1 MEKNKQ
7 TSAEEIE
14 PVANKF
20 LTEADY
26 IPLTKEERKARRKHL
41 DERLRAMNYRTQIIE
56 RELQKLES
64 RYYRTCIFGSARIK
78 SDSPIYKDVEE
89 LARLL
94 AGVGIDILTGGGP
107 GLMEAA
113 NKGAQVGKKETKT
126 KSRSY
131 GLSIQLDFEPVPNSH
146 LDVKRHHHKFSSR
159 LDDFM
164 RLSNSVII
172 TPGGIG
178 SLLELLFTWQLIQV
192 KHLPPR
198 PIVLMDSVFW
208 NGFLQWMKDFPT
220 ARKLVGPGDFDCLSI
235 VDTPEQVFEII
246 QTHYESFLKEQSKE
260 NSKNST
266 APAKKPAA
274 KPRGSGA

>member
-1 MEKNKQ
+1 MTKEKNLNN
-7 TSAEEIE
+7 TDEIKIL
-14 PVANKF
+14 ADKF

-26 IPLTKEERKARRKHL
+26 VPLNKEEIKYKRRHL
-41 DERLRAMNYRTQIIE
+41 DDRLKALNFRTQIIE
-56 RELQKLES
+56 RELHKLES
-64 RYYRTCIFGSARIK
+64 KYYRTCIFGSARIK
-78 SDSPIYKDVEE
+78 ADNPIYSNVEE
-89 LARLL
+89 LAHLL
-94 AGVGIDILTGGGP
+94 AGIGIDILTGGGP

-113 NKGAQVGKKETKT
+113 NKGAQQGRQEMKT

-146 LDVKRHHHKFSSR
+146 LDIKRHHHKFSSR

-164 RLSNSVII
+164 RLSNSVIL

-192 KHLPPR
+192 KHLAPR

-208 NGFLQWMKDFPT
+208 NGFIDWMKEYPM

-235 VDTPEQVFEII
+235 VDTPKEVFAII
-246 QTHYESFLKEQSKE
+246 KKHYEDFIAQSKAE
-260 NSKNST
+260 
-266 APAKKPAA
+266 AK
-274 KPRGSGA
+274 

>member
-1 MEKNKQ
+1 MKKSENKN
-7 TSAEEIE
+7 SEEIE
-14 PVANKF
+14 IKENQF

-26 IPLTKEERKARRKHL
+26 VPLSKDEIKAKRRHL
-41 DERLRAMNYRTQIIE
+41 DDRLKAMNFRTQIIE
-56 RELQKLES
+56 QELHKLES
-64 RYYRTCIFGSARIK
+64 KFYRTCIFGSARIK
-78 SDSPIYKDVEE
+78 PESPIYKDVEE

-94 AGVGIDILTGGGP
+94 AGIGIDILTGGGP

-113 NKGAQVGKKETKT
+113 NKGAQVGRQEMKT

-131 GLSIQLDFEPVPNSH
+131 GLSIQLEFEPVPNPH
-146 LDVKRHHHKFSSR
+146 LDIKRHHHKFSSR

-164 RLSNSVII
+164 RLSNSVIL

-208 NGFLQWMKDFPT
+208 KGFLDWMKDYPM

-235 VDTPEQVFEII
+235 VDTPEEVFGII
-246 QTHYESFLKEQSKE
+246 KKHYEDFIVQEKSERKQKS
-260 NSKNST
+260 
-266 APAKKPAA
+266 
-274 KPRGSGA
+274 